1 MDERKE
7 VLIGMILKKAGRAG
21 GLESGDAMVTAQP
34 NPQGGIQ
41 VELESVLK
49 IQFGDSIIETAK
61 RAAQI
66 MDVQDVSLHIVDRGA
81 LDHVILSRVQTAIYR
96 AADMDRF
103 DWSKGGGS
111 GDAT

>member
-1 MDERKE
+1 
-7 VLIGMILKKAGRAG
+7 VLIEMILKQAGRAG

-34 NPQGGIQ
+34 NPQGGVQ

-49 IQFGDSIIETAK
+49 TQFGDSIVETAR
-61 RAAQI
+61 RAAEI

-96 AADMDRF
+96 AAGMDRF
-103 DWSKGGGS
+103 DWDRERRA